1 MKFSTSY
8 KAGDNVG
15 RYPLSIE
22 AVESDKYEV
31 EIVNGNITVDQKML
45 TVDDF
50 DVTAQNKVYN
60 ASADAVLSAAVKEES
75 KFSGDNVT
83 AEVTG
88 AFEDANAG
96 DGKNVNYSIVS
107 LGGTNSSNYALKDG
121 SVTGTA
127 KADITKAPV
136 TITVIPKTTYIYD
149 GTAKNVSVNAYANN
163 TVFTDFN
170 VKYDRGILFPQYQRR
185 SMRVSMMSI

>member
-1 MKFSTSY
+1 MPVSYTHLGGLKLEDITDEPLKFSTSY

-96 DGKNVNYSIVS
+96 DCLLYTSRCV
-107 LGGTNSSNYALKDG
+107 
-121 SVTGTA
+121 
-127 KADITKAPV
+127 
-136 TITVIPKTTYIYD
+136 
-149 GTAKNVSVNAYANN
+149 
-163 TVFTDFN
+163 
-170 VKYDRGILFPQYQRR
+170 
-185 SMRVSMMSI
+185 